1 MERACRIERGG
12 MERVGWSESD
22 VECVAVSDGAER
34 ASTNDRPAQR
44 RQQNRPRPTAR
55 KKNMDMGTRVSTCN
69 KKVIKKQKDPR
80 ITQKRCQK
88 VDER

>member
-1 MERACRIERGG
+1 MGEGRA
-12 MERVGWSESD
+12 
-22 VECVAVSDGAER
+22 
-34 ASTNDRPAQR
+34 ASAGFVHGVYYPY
-44 RQQNRPRPTAR
+44 
-55 KKNMDMGTRVSTCN
+55 TRVN